1 NLPCS
6 KQFKKENV
14 ILVGLMPG
22 PKEASTSDINNYLKP
37 LVDEL
42 MELYKGIKIKTHQ
55 CPNGTS
61 IRAALLM
68 VACDIPAARKL
79 CGFTS
84 HTSTNA
90 CHKCKHQFSR
100 LAGTSS
106 IDYSVFDFSKWFLH
120 TKNDNCKDAEI
131 WRNATKPTERQRL
144 EVAHGVRWSELHCLQ
159 YFDIVCCTIIDPM
172 HNLFLGT
179 AK

>member
-6 KQFKKENV
+6 EQFKKENV

-22 PKEASTSDINNYLKP
+22 PKEASTSDINNYLKL

-55 CPNGTS
+55 CPNSTS

-68 VACDIPAARKL
+68 VACDIPAARKV

-90 CHKCKHQFSR
+90 CHKCKRQFSR

-106 IDYSVFDFSKWFLH
+106 VDYSGFDFSKWLLR
-120 TKNDNCKDAEI
+120 TKNANRKDAEI

-144 EVAHGVRWSELHCLQ
+144 EVAHGVCWSELHRLQ
-159 YFDIVCCTIIDPM
+159 YFDIVRCTIIDPM